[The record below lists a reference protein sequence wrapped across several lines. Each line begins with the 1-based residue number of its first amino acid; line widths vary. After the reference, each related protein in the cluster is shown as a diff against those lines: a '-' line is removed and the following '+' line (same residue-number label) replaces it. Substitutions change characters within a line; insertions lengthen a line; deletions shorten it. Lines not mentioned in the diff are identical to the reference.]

1 MTTTELTTKYNNDST
16 GLFKAGQNRGIGSDK
31 MRSLVTDIVATFL
44 DQLSIMSSVI
54 ASGTNTYTGSLPL
67 VMLSYTN
74 YMKVYVKI
82 QNTSTGA
89 STLNLS
95 AVGAKKI
102 FITPSVQASAGDLIA
117 NQWYLFSYDA
127 ALDAAAGGWIA
138 IGLGPPKVI
147 QLAASDETTALTTGT
162 AKITFRMPYAMMLTA
177 VRASLSTAQ
186 TSGSTFTVDINK
198 GGSTILSTKL
208 TIDNTEKTSTTAA
221 TPAVIS
227 DSSLADDAEITID
240 IDTVGDGT
248 AAGLKI
254 SLIGI

>member
-67 VMLSYTN
+67 VILSYTN

-127 ALDAAAGGWIA
+127 ALDAAAGGWVA
-138 IGLGPPKVI
+138 IGLGEGRSGV
-147 QLAASDETTALTTGT
+147 SS
-162 AKITFRMPYAMMLTA
+162 
-177 VRASLSTAQ
+177 VSTAGG
-186 TSGSTFTVDINK
+186 TITLDFLSAYKMSFIGSASF
-198 GGSTILSTKL
+198 STPKTIAHSNAGNAAEYDFMFEITNVAAKL
-208 TIDNTEKTSTTAA
+208 TFPAAYIMSDARWEGSNPQEWEPTEVGKYKATA
-221 TPAVIS
+221 TYDGINWWLEIS
-227 DSSLADDAEITID
+227 
-240 IDTVGDGT
+240 
-248 AAGLKI
+248 AAPYV
-254 SLIGI
+254 